1 MLYIYF
7 YLQLYPIFSSIIL
20 ISKKVKKKIKI
31 HKYKNK
37 KKEIKIEYIIFQIN
51 IEYFTFSEF

>member
-20 ISKKVKKKIKI
+20 ISKKVKKKLKYINIKI
-31 HKYKNK
+31 K
-37 KKEIKIEYIIFQIN
+37 KKKLK
-51 IEYFTFSEF
+51 